1 MSVLPLN
8 NTILDCIDVIPVSN
22 DHIQCNGNMN
32 CRLENDQI
40 DWDIEMPNRMTMTMG
55 QDEIGMLLMLNKI
68 FKKYINFV
76 CKNYFVFKILKLK
89 TILYLNLK
97 LF

>member
-55 QDEIGMLLMLNKI
+55 QDEIGMLLILNKI
-68 FKKYINFV
+68 L
-76 CKNYFVFKILKLK
+76 KNIL
-89 TILYLNLK
+89 ILYVKIILYSK
-97 LF
+97 F